1 MAFQCDVFV
10 NMIFFFLRS
19 PSLSFFQIYK
29 KMESSSTN
37 QENQPVANQSMQSY
51 QQQQQQQQHQQLQEH
66 RQPQENRPPQENQQP
81 LQQQQPQQQQP
92 PQPQPPVN
100 KPMEKDLNLKEYK
113 NLIPKTIAEI
123 QAIHERGRKLYSKR
137 RQYRREPYP
146 PPPRELTDEEKQ
158 QEKLQREK
166 DISEYIESID
176 YSSYYYGK

>member
-1 MAFQCDVFV
+1 
-10 NMIFFFLRS
+10 
-19 PSLSFFQIYK
+19 
-29 KMESSSTN
+29 MESNSTN
-37 QENQPVANQSMQSY
+37 QENQPITNNSMQSH
-51 QQQQQQQQHQQLQEH
+51 QQQQQQQLQEY

-81 LQQQQPQQQQP
+81 LQQQQQQQP
-92 PQPQPPVN
+92 QPQAQPQQAPVN
-100 KPMEKDLNLKEYK
+100 KPMEKDLNLREYK

-137 RQYRREPYP
+137 RQYKREPYP

-166 DISEYIESID
+166 DINEYKATID